1 MKNQTEFSEFVKDQL
16 RQWRAILDDMEVQM
30 NLGKAE
36 FKETFER
43 EKKNFEEFVKKQR
56 EQMKSYAEKN
66 EAKQKMLRDS
76 FEALKMK
83 LEEKG
88 WLENEAEFKNQQP
101 EVLRKVFELENALRE
116 NAFQLDFML
125 RQSIET
131 FKPALD
137 SFRLKLALLAFESI
151 NEIEKPMESV
161 KDQIEKILEKFDRR
175 DTQDEKIDQFM
186 DELTTSYEHFKKAF
200 TGLFN

>member
-83 LEEKG
+83 LDEKG

-101 EVLRKVFELENALRE
+101 EVLCRVFELENALRE
-116 NAFQLDFML
+116 NAFQLDFLL
-125 RQSIET
+125 RQNVET
-131 FKPALD
+131 FKPLLD
-137 SFRLKLALLAFESI
+137 NFRLKLALLAFESV
-151 NEIEKPMESV
+151 NELEKPMEMV

>member
-83 LEEKG
+83 LDEKG

-101 EVLRKVFELENALRE
+101 EVLCRVFELENALRE
-116 NAFQLDFML
+116 NAFQLDFLL
-125 RQSIET
+125 RQNVET
-131 FKPALD
+131 FKPLLD
-137 SFRLKLALLAFESI
+137 NFRLKLALLAFESV
-151 NEIEKPMESV
+151 NELEKPMEMV

-200 TGLFN
+200 TGL

>member
-16 RQWRAILDDMEVQM
+16 LQWRAILDDMEVQM

-83 LEEKG
+83 LDEKG

-101 EVLRKVFELENALRE
+101 EVLCRVFELENALRE
-116 NAFQLDFML
+116 NAFQLDFLL
-125 RQSIET
+125 RQNVET
-131 FKPALD
+131 FKPLLD
-137 SFRLKLALLAFESI
+137 NFRLKLALLAFESV
-151 NEIEKPMESV
+151 NELEKPMEMV

>member
-83 LEEKG
+83 LDEKG
-88 WLENEAEFKNQQP
+88 WLENEAEFKNQQS
-101 EVLRKVFELENALRE
+101 EVLRRVFELENALRE
-116 NAFQLDFML
+116 NAFQLDFLL
-125 RQSIET
+125 RQNVET
-131 FKPALD
+131 FKPLLD
-137 SFRLKLALLAFESI
+137 NFRLKLALLAFESV
-151 NEIEKPMESV
+151 NELEKPMEMV